1 MMTAPTSPQ
10 ASLPSHSSSS
20 WSSSVIPSPSCS
32 ASASAASP
40 TPNKTLASASP
51 TLPSWHF
58 PFGPSSKYHL
68 SERPQR
74 SHQRVKTSYTP
85 RAPVL
90 STEQRAHRRAQ
101 NISLGSFPS
110 PSPSEYSRSPLSR
123 LSSHSSASSAKYPG
137 TMARST
143 NGAPL
148 TPAKTSRRTSSL
160 QQSPFSDYFSDD
172 ARSALNTNVPAPSM
186 ETKAL
191 LVKMNK
197 LQSQLMR
204 DQSDKGH
211 QAISV
216 VGRKLAEID
225 AELES
230 LHAHSQLPIDLDD
243 SAIFMSGEKI
253 TVQTPQHSRG
263 PSCQSC
269 NSLDSSVA
277 SSKIFDEE
285 VATLKQYQAERT
297 WYLGKTQELLEKLN
311 TVQAELRQR
320 HADFAELHERH
331 YTVIEE
337 KEAEIEQLRSEN
349 EGLRQDLGFEYS
361 ELLFLKLQMKSLEVD
376 IDDLRNINNTQLSS
390 EQRTKKNEILS
401 EMDRWRTDSDWQDVE
416 ARFKRRRS
424 KYGIPTSPV
433 RKDSA
438 RANSDITAQDEIDWQ
453 LETVREDRG
462 RITSLTIKR
471 TDSTQRIPQNGEET
485 VITEQT
491 AQPVTLGGSTG
502 SAAGDP
508 FDFTANKADAESL
521 PRSYAD
527 QDTQTDIS
535 IAYPLDEDEPHF
547 ITQGGLRGVSG
558 DDQEEDIEETYEE
571 EEETEDHDYS
581 ITGTQGCAIH
591 ISEPAEADEDLY
603 QDVEEDEETILEEAT
618 LLSVPH
624 KSAWQ
629 ELWSSLSSL
638 TGIPDDE
645 EDEY

>member
-1 MMTAPTSPQ
+1 
-10 ASLPSHSSSS
+10 
-20 WSSSVIPSPSCS
+20 
-32 ASASAASP
+32 
-40 TPNKTLASASP
+40 
-51 TLPSWHF
+51 
-58 PFGPSSKYHL
+58 
-68 SERPQR
+68 
-74 SHQRVKTSYTP
+74 
-85 RAPVL
+85 
-90 STEQRAHRRAQ
+90 
-101 NISLGSFPS
+101 
-110 PSPSEYSRSPLSR
+110 
-123 LSSHSSASSAKYPG
+123 
-137 TMARST
+137 MARST

-148 TPAKTSRRTSSL
+148 TPAKTPRRTSSL

-172 ARSALNTNVPAPSM
+172 ARSALNTNAPAPSI

-211 QAISV
+211 HAISV

-230 LHAHSQLPIDLDD
+230 LHANAQLSIELDD
-243 SAIFMSGEKI
+243 SAVFMSGEKI
-253 TVQTPQHSRG
+253 AVRTPQHSRG
-263 PSCQSC
+263 PSCHSC

-285 VATLKQYQAERT
+285 GATTIKQYQAERT
-297 WYLGKTQELLEKLN
+297 WYVGKTQELLEKLN

-320 HADFAELHERH
+320 HVDFAELHDRH

-376 IDDLRNINNTQLSS
+376 IDDLRNINNSQLSS
-390 EQRTKKNEILS
+390 EQRAKKNEILS

-438 RANSDITAQDEIDWQ
+438 RANSDITPQDEIDWQ

-471 TDSTQRIPQNGEET
+471 TDSTQRIPQDEEKT
-485 VITEQT
+485 IITEQT

-502 SAAGDP
+502 CAVEDP
-508 FDFTANKADAESL
+508 FDSTPRKTDAERL
-521 PRSYAD
+521 ARTYAD

-535 IAYPLDEDEPHF
+535 IAYSLDEDEPHF
-547 ITQGGLRGVSG
+547 STQEGPRGVSG
-558 DDQEEDIEETYEE
+558 DDQEEDIEDTHEQ

-581 ITGTQGCAIH
+581 TGTQGSAVH
-591 ISEPAEADEDLY
+591 TSDSAEADEDLY
-603 QDVEEDEETILEEAT
+603 QDVEEDEETILDEAT

-624 KSAWQ
+624 MSAWQ
-629 ELWSSLSSL
+629 ELWSSLQSL

-645 EDEY
+645 EDDEY